1 MFAIIITEKGGEQR
15 RMVFD
20 KAEVTIGR
28 VQGNDIVL
36 PKGNVSKRHARI
48 VLKDGKFIIVD
59 LKSTNGTYVN
69 GRKITSPLVIKE
81 TDKIYIGDF
90 IMGVDENGAGDG
102 AVASQAMS
110 DPGSGPVGD
119 ESRRGGPTSA
129 PPPPRGA
136 PPAAPPMMMGYDGPS
151 SPPPGGAASPELIGA
166 AMNRP
171 APPRPEPRMPPPGPM
186 GSPGPLDERPPGIV
200 GAGEPRRGPV
210 PPPPASASISP
221 PAAREPAP
229 PREPVPPRD
238 APPPG
243 GEPRT
248 RPPRPAPGGT
258 LPPPNV
264 GAPSP
269 VPVAP
274 SMPINSS
281 PPTPAPQ
288 PIAQPAA
295 RPRLVGAGARR
306 IVPRPIAPP
315 MQRGVK
321 IEPLDAKLVRMLD
334 LQTQI
339 LERLRAKLDLDN
351 VPLERL
357 GDEDLWQKAE
367 RAIVDMVETLESSGE
382 LPKYVD
388 QNTLIKETL
397 NEALG
402 LGPLEDLLAD
412 EKIDEIIVDRRDRI
426 LVGKDGALRGSL
438 KAFSSDD
445 VLQRV
450 VERLVAPTGRSIG
463 DELPVVD
470 VRLRDGSR
478 LTAAVPPV
486 AVRGAYMTL
495 RKPRS
500 AAQTIGD
507 LVSAGAVSPA
517 MSDFLMTCIAARR
530 NVLVCGGAGSGKTQ
544 VVSALAAASPEGE
557 RVISVEEVSELSLKR
572 DEWLPLEARPA
583 DGKLPSVEMPQLVR
597 AALRM
602 HPDRLVVGD
611 VRGGEAFE
619 LIAAL
624 GSSIDGAIASVM
636 GEGAAA
642 ALSRVASLA
651 QLAAGDDA
659 PDFAVRELVAG
670 AFDIVLHV
678 VRFADGHSRVV
689 AIEEIVG
696 TRDGGF
702 DTQPIFTYRGP
713 GDEGGFAATG
723 SVPRF
728 YADLESRG
736 ITADQSVFKA

>member
-20 KAEVTIGR
+20 KPEVTIGR

-90 IMGVDENGAGDG
+90 IMGVDENGADG
-102 AVASQAMS
+102 AVAAGGMA
-110 DPGSGPVGD
+110 DPASGPVMD
-119 ESRRGGPTSA
+119 DRRGPAS
-129 PPPPRGA
+129 PPPGRAA
-136 PPAAPPMMMGYDGPS
+136 PPAAPPPMGPGPGMMGGYES

-166 AMNRP
+166 AMSRP

-186 GSPGPLDERPPGIV
+186 GGPLDERGPPP
-200 GAGEPRRGPV
+200 PRPV
-210 PPPPASASISP
+210 PPAPSIPP
-221 PAAREPAP
+221 PAAPIGRDPGP
-229 PREPVPPRD
+229 PMRD
-238 APPPG
+238 VPPPG

-264 GAPSP
+264 GPPAP
-269 VPVAP
+269 VPAP
-274 SMPINSS
+274 APMPIAAPVPASVAAPAPVVS
-281 PPTPAPQ
+281 PTPA
-288 PIAQPAA
+288 PAA

-315 MQRGVK
+315 LQRGVK

-367 RAIVDMVETLESSGE
+367 RAIVDLVETLESSGE

-412 EKIDEIIVDRRDRI
+412 EKIDEIVVDRRDRI
-426 LVGKDGALRGSL
+426 LVGKDGTLKGSL

-450 VERLVAPTGRSIG
+450 VERLVAPTGRTIG

-486 AVRGAYMTL
+486 AVRGAYLTL
-495 RKPRS
+495 RKPRT
-500 AAQTIGD
+500 AAQTVGD
-507 LVSAGAVSPA
+507 LVGAGAFSAA

-544 VVSALAAASPEGE
+544 VVAALAAASPEGE
-557 RVISVEEVSELSLKR
+557 RVISVEEVNEMSLKR

-583 DGKLPSVEMPQLVR
+583 DGKLPSVELPQLVR

-642 ALSRVASLA
+642 ALSKVASLA

-670 AFDIVLHV
+670 AFDVVVHV

-702 DTQPIFTYRGP
+702 ETQPIFTYRGP
-713 GDEGGFAATG
+713 GEEGGFAATG